1 MSLWSMPF
9 WGISPLPVSSWFSDY
24 PQPARMPNDSKPERA
39 PGNGEP
45 AETTEAVA
53 PLPGMMGRH
62 GKDPEAPAPAS
73 ADELSHEFGHLAGDL
88 LQAAGI
94 LEVLAGRTSRESF
107 CSYLWVLQELTD
119 RARTRLDEAS
129 GPLGIGQTKNM
140 AEWIE
145 DVGTMALRAKGALRL
160 ARDIEEA
167 GETTEM
173 RDEAFAVAFDAIT
186 YVQERLDFLLYESD
200 LSYLE
205 E

>member
-1 MSLWSMPF
+1 M
-9 WGISPLPVSSWFSDY
+9 
-24 PQPARMPNDSKPERA
+24 
-39 PGNGEP
+39 
-45 AETTEAVA
+45 
-53 PLPGMMGRH
+53 
-62 GKDPEAPAPAS
+62 
-73 ADELSHEFGHLAGDL
+73 
-88 LQAAGI
+88 
-94 LEVLAGRTSRESF
+94 AGRTSRESF

-129 GPLGIGQTKNM
+129 DPLGIGQTENM
-140 AEWIE
+140 CEWIE
-145 DVGTMALRAKGALRL
+145 GVGTMALRL

-173 RDEAFAVAFDAIT
+173 WDEAFAVAFDAIT